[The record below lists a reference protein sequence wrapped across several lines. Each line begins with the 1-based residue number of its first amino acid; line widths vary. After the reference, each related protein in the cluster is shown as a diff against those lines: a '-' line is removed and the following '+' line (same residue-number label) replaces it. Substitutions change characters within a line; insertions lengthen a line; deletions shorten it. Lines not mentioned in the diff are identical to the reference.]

1 MRTAI
6 LGIAGTA
13 VCLMACSDPTLT
25 RHPSFSTE
33 AQAACP
39 AAADFIVSTE
49 DQLVSAIASANPGA
63 TIAVDGMIAIHADV
77 NVSTP
82 SITLTCATPG
92 SGLFAQAG
100 AGVVVLL
107 SVAANDVTVDRLS
120 IDGGNAEDVFQADG
134 ATGVRFT
141 NNSVLCSP
149 ALNGGGC
156 SLFNATPGAIVTGNR
171 FQSSGSFSGLHFQA
185 GIDGARIEDNTI
197 TTTVAGADVPSFG
210 GLRVRD
216 GVGVVIARNTVLG
229 PWQNSAAFADLDAST
244 IEQNV
249 FEGAVVYGIRARSGG
264 SFRPV
269 SMTGNLVRAN
279 RISGAGSAGIFLTS
293 ACRNQLVGNL
303 LEGNAADV
311 GLVFDAATG
320 ANVFAGNQ
328 NLVVD
333 NGGALDCDGDGVGD
347 PNIIGGPGLAR
358 RGGHGGPPDT
368 PDPASNRRR

>member
-156 SLFNATPGAIVTGNR
+156 SLFNATPGAIPDAPAT
-171 FQSSGSFSGLHFQA
+171 A
-185 GIDGARIEDNTI
+185 DGA
-197 TTTVAGADVPSFG
+197 P
-210 GLRVRD
+210 
-216 GVGVVIARNTVLG
+216 
-229 PWQNSAAFADLDAST
+229 AST
-244 IEQNV
+244 
-249 FEGAVVYGIRARSGG
+249 A
-264 SFRPV
+264 
-269 SMTGNLVRAN
+269 
-279 RISGAGSAGIFLTS
+279 
-293 ACRNQLVGNL
+293 
-303 LEGNAADV
+303 
-311 GLVFDAATG
+311 
-320 ANVFAGNQ
+320 
-328 NLVVD
+328 
-333 NGGALDCDGDGVGD
+333 
-347 PNIIGGPGLAR
+347 
-358 RGGHGGPPDT
+358 
-368 PDPASNRRR
+368 PASRTIQSRQRSPGRMSRVSGVCVSAMAWVS

>member
-1 MRTAI
+1 
-6 LGIAGTA
+6 
-13 VCLMACSDPTLT
+13 MACSDPTLT
-25 RHPSFSTE
+25 PHPSFSAE
-33 AQAACP
+33 AQAVCP

-63 TIAVDGMIAIHADV
+63 TIALDGMIAVHADV
-77 NVSTP
+77 IVSRP

-92 SGLFAQAG
+92 SGLVAQAG
-100 AGVVVLL
+100 AGVIVLL
-107 SVAANDVTVDRLS
+107 TVAANDVTVDRLS

-156 SLFNATPGAIVTGNR
+156 GLFNATPGAIVSGNR
-171 FQSSGSFSGLHFQA
+171 FQSSGSFTGLHFQA

-197 TTTVAGADVPSFG
+197 TTTVAGADVPIFG

-216 GVGVVIARNTVLG
+216 GVGVVIARNTVRG
-229 PWQNSAAFADLDAST
+229 PWQNSGAFADLDAST
-244 IEQNV
+244 IAQNV

-264 SFRPV
+264 SFRPI
-269 SMTGNLVRAN
+269 SMTDNLIRAN

-311 GLVFDAATG
+311 GLLFDAATG
-320 ANVFAGNQ
+320 TMKSLDDLRAAFLGAGVK
-328 NLVVD
+328 LDAPVVTSCGSGVSAAVLTLALYRLGVENPALYD
-333 NGGALDCDGDGVGD
+333 GSWTEWGAAD
-347 PNIIGGPGLAR
+347 
-358 RGGHGGPPDT
+358 GPPVAT
-368 PDPASNRRR
+368 GPA